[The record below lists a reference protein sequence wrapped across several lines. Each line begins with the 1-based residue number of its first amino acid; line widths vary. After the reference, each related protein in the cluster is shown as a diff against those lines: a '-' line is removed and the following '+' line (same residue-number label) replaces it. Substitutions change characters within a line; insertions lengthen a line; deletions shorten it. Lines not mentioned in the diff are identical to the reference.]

1 LRLRYLIFALLPY
14 FAGLSV
20 ILYLILRVNSG
31 HFVYAVD
38 DAYIHMAVAR
48 NYVLH
53 GVFGITRYG
62 FTSSLSSI
70 LWPWLLIGSFK
81 LTGVNVYV
89 PIVLNALSF
98 LLIVLLSF
106 VVLSP
111 LRALLFTL
119 SATFL
124 GSILS
129 LTFVGLEH
137 NLQILTTLLLFTLAS
152 GMLNVGRWER
162 PLLFLAA
169 LLTTSARYEGI
180 AVVLILAAYRLI
192 RRDVIGSLLIL
203 TGGGLPVI
211 LYGIWS
217 LSNGWY
223 FLPTSVLTKA
233 YRFDLVSPSGWTDF
247 LFLRALRN
255 ASIVPGVY
263 VLWVLLAVFIV
274 SPLSRSEERPSL
286 ILAFLI
292 FTVHLYFGN
301 VHWLYRYEAYIVV
314 LALFVL
320 IQSLNTDRL
329 LNAWRS
335 ADLIRKAAAVITAFL
350 VLFPVLHRGHTATAH
365 VVSGSNELYRQDYQ
379 MAMFIKEYYDGQPV
393 VLNDVGNV
401 AFYTD
406 ARIID
411 LWGLAT
417 LETAKMLLE
426 GRYTWENVDSFVR
439 REGGKV
445 ALLYGDVFA
454 KRYFP
459 ILWDEV
465 GLWYLLGP
473 KRFVV
478 GNKAV
483 YFYVVS
489 ENADTLKKRFVE
501 FSKNKLPKGVYW
513 EVLTPSP

>member
-1 LRLRYLIFALLPY
+1 MRLRYFIFALLPY
-14 FAGLSV
+14 SVGLLV
-20 ILYLILRVNSG
+20 ILYFILRVNSG

-38 DAYIHMAVAR
+38 DAYIHMAVAK

-62 FTSSLSSI
+62 FTSALSSI

-81 LTGVNVYV
+81 LTGINVYV
-89 PIVLNALSF
+89 PLVLNALSF
-98 LLIVLLSF
+98 LLLALLSF
-106 VVLSP
+106 ILLSP
-111 LRALLFTL
+111 KRAFLFTL

-124 GSILS
+124 GSTLG
-129 LTFVGLEH
+129 LTFIGMEH
-137 NLQILTTLLLFTLAS
+137 NLQILTTLLLFTLAT
-152 GMLNVGRWER
+152 GTLKVGRWER
-162 PLLFLAA
+162 LLLFFAS
-169 LLTTSARYEGI
+169 LLVTSARYEGM
-180 AVVLILAAYRLI
+180 AVVLVLAAYRLI
-192 RRDVIGSLLIL
+192 RRDVVGSLLMLI
-203 TGGGLPVI
+203 GGALPVVT
-211 LYGIWS
+211 YGVWS

-223 FLPTSVLTKA
+223 FFPTSVLTKS
-233 YRFDLVSPSGWTDF
+233 YRFDLGSPMGWVSL

-255 ASIVPGVY
+255 ALILPGVY
-263 VLWVLLAVFIV
+263 VLWVLPGVFVV
-274 SPLSRSEERPSL
+274 SPLAKPEFRHSL
-286 ILAFLI
+286 VLAFLI
-292 FTVHLYFGN
+292 FTIHLYFGN
-301 VHWLYRYEAYIVV
+301 VHWFYRYEAYIVV

-320 IQSLNTDRL
+320 IRSLNTAYLTDV
-329 LNAWRS
+329 WKGT
-335 ADLIRKAAAVITAFL
+335 DLIRKAALVITTFL
-350 VLFPVLHRGHTATAH
+350 VLFPVLSRGYMATAY

-426 GRYTWENVDSFVR
+426 GRYTWENVDRFVKER
-439 REGGKV
+439 GCRI

-459 ILWDEV
+459 IRWEEV

-473 KRFVV
+473 RRFVV

-483 YFYVVS
+483 YFYVVY
-489 ENADTLKKRFVE
+489 ENADTLRERFVE
-501 FSKNKLPKGVYW
+501 YSKNRLPKGVYW